1 MGGRAGW
8 VGMRRRQAG
17 LLLLG
22 GLPALLAAPRVSRAA
37 APAPIA
43 FRVLREGSP
52 VGTHRVTFAE
62 AEGLLRARSEL
73 VVEVRLLGIPA
84 YRYCH
89 DIEEAW
95 HGGRLIALSSR
106 LDRNGRRFA
115 VEARADE
122 GALVVTNAHG
132 MQRLPPET
140 APLTWWRDRS
150 FPDAP
155 LLDVREGRFVQP
167 RLERLMPPPGGGA
180 RWRLVGGEGAE
191 IGYDPAGRW
200 VEFATTGED
209 GSAIRYEQA

>member
-22 GLPALLAAPRVSRAA
+22 GLPALLAAPRISRAA

-73 VVEVRLLGIPA
+73 VVEVRLL
-84 YRYCH
+84 
-89 DIEEAW
+89 
-95 HGGRLIALSSR
+95 ALSSR

-115 VEARADE
+115 VEVRADE
-122 GALVVTNAHG
+122 GALVVTNAQG

-191 IGYDPAGRW
+191 IGYDSAGRW